1 MSKRY
6 KKKWNEI
13 RNNPHICTKA
23 RSRYNDSA
31 SSLGTYDK
39 KPVFNE
45 GGGSVKNMQQFI
57 R

>member
-1 MSKRY
+1 MCTFATTNTFSTY
-6 KKKWNEI
+6 V
-13 RNNPHICTKA
+13 HGTKA
-23 RSRYNDSA
+23 RSLYNDSA